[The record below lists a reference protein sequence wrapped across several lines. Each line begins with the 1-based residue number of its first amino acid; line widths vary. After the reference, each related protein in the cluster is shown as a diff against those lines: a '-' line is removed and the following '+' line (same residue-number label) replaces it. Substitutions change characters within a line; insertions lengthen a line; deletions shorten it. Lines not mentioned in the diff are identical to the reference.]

1 LISHPIE
8 TTNVPAR
15 WEPIRNNPVDT
26 LCAIWNEDKGALWA
40 KVRVPPSKA
49 RLSALKRFIS
59 SCDSVETAIE
69 YFKGALEYMKNDEY
83 WASRENLS
91 IDNVLTNGKVH
102 QNYERWLELQ
112 ENPGIKRVAAELKE
126 RARPKTFQ
134 EMKMQ
139 GIEAV
144 RREVMERRRQ
154 THPEE
159 FEGEDF

>member
-1 LISHPIE
+1 M
-8 TTNVPAR
+8 R
-15 WEPIRNNPVDT
+15 
-26 LCAIWNEDKGALWA
+26 
-40 KVRVPPSKA
+40 
-49 RLSALKRFIS
+49 
-59 SCDSVETAIE
+59 
-69 YFKGALEYMKNDEY
+69 NDEY
-83 WASRENLS
+83 WAIKENLS

-159 FEGEDF
+159 FEDEDF

>member
-8 TTNVPAR
+8 NTNVPAG
-15 WEPIRNNPVDT
+15 WEPNNIVDV
-26 LCAIWNEDKGALWA
+26 LCAIWNERKGALWA

-59 SCDSVETAIE
+59 SCNSNETAIE
-69 YFKGALEYMKNDEY
+69 YFKGALEYMRNDEY
-83 WASRENLS
+83 WAIKDNLT

-112 ENPGIKRVAAELKE
+112 ENPGIKRAAAELKE
-126 RARPKTFQ
+126 RARPKSFE
-134 EMKMQ
+134 EMRLQKCD
-139 GIEAV
+139 
-144 RREVMERRRQ
+144 EVLAQAIAYRKQ

-159 FEGEDF
+159 FEDEDF